1 MIDEVPILCLAAA
14 VADGDTT
21 IRGAGELRHK
31 ESDRIAGIVTG
42 LGALGARIHAVGDD
56 IVIEG
61 PTALRGSAV
70 DSLGDHRLALTFAIA
85 GLVAETD
92 TTILGAD
99 CVSISYPTF
108 FADLERIR
116 S

>member
-1 MIDEVPILCLAAA
+1 MPKLLADFA
-14 VADGDTT
+14 
-21 IRGAGELRHK
+21 RGKR
-31 ESDRIAGIVTG
+31 VT
-42 LGALGARIHAVGDD
+42 HAVFGRTRMS
-56 IVIEG
+56 VLRER
-61 PTALRGSAV
+61 LRGSVV

-85 GLVAETD
+85 GLVAGDD
-92 TTILGAD
+92 TTILDAD